1 MKTAKIDLYKVHA
14 ADYVT
19 PKKPVLVKI
28 AKAQYLAIAGQGAP
42 GGTAF
47 QDAIGALMAVAYT
60 AKMASKFEAG
70 RDYGVAKLEAQWWV
84 EDGACFN
91 QESKD
96 KWFWNLLIRT
106 PDFIGKKDVAATHAK
121 LIEKGKP
128 PIVKNVALFS
138 LTEGQCVQM
147 LHVGP
152 YDREGESIAL
162 MLTFAQE
169 QGFAFHARH
178 HEIYLSDPRRV
189 EPAKLRTIL
198 RMPLKKQ

>member
-1 MKTAKIDLYKVHA
+1 MESAKIDLYKVHA

-19 PKKPVLVKI
+19 PKKPVLLKI
-28 AKAQYLAIAGQGAP
+28 PKAQYLAIAGQGAP
-42 GGTAF
+42 GGAAF

-60 AKMASKFEAG
+60 MKMTSKFEAG
-70 RDYGVAKLEAQWWV
+70 RDYGVAKLEGQWWV

-106 PDFIGKKDVAATHAK
+106 PDFIGKKDLSATHAK
-121 LIEKGKP
+121 LIAKGKP
-128 PIVKNVALFS
+128 ALVKQVALFP
-138 LTEGQCVQM
+138 LAEGKCVQM

-162 MLTFAQE
+162 MLAYAKE
-169 QGFAFHARH
+169 QGFDFHGRH
-178 HEIYLSDPRRV
+178 HEIYLSDPRRA

-198 RMPLKKQ
+198 RMPIKKQ